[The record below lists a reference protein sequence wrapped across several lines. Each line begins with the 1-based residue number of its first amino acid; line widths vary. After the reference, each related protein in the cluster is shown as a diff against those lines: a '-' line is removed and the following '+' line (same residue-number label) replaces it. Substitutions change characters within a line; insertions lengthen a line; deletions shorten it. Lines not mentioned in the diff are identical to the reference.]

1 MKKMWI
7 QGSLAGLLFGVIS
20 GITIGWL
27 VAGSTPVSAD
37 YEGLIGLWESEVI
50 EESYDISIGLDAL
63 GKPRPA
69 RGQGEM
75 RTQLLLPQHYGNL
88 VAITGNGTAA
98 VMWYQDGAGTI
109 RNSIIPDA
117 SKHAVRVQLQN
128 TNKLKEQVV
137 RN

>member
-1 MKKMWI
+1 
-7 QGSLAGLLFGVIS
+7 
-20 GITIGWL
+20 
-27 VAGSTPVSAD
+27 
-37 YEGLIGLWESEVI
+37 
-50 EESYDISIGLDAL
+50 
-63 GKPRPA
+63 
-69 RGQGEM
+69 M

-98 VMWYQDGAGTI
+98 VMWYQDGTGTI

-117 SKHAVRVQLQN
+117 SKHAVRIQLQN